1 MPSREAFR
9 IGDIVVHWYGIMI
22 MLGVIAASYI
32 AYIEAKRRRE
42 DPDHVWQLFPW
53 VLISGILGARIGW
66 VIASLGD
73 TRMGDPAN
81 WFKIWEGGLSIHG
94 AIIGAA
100 IAIAIYCRRYGL
112 SFFKWAD
119 IIAPGLALGQAI
131 GRWGNYF
138 NQEAFGSP
146 TDLPWGIPIDVQRQR
161 EVAGIQTPDPNTR
174 FHPTFAYE
182 MIWDLL
188 NFTLLM
194 WLGRQKR
201 FKLREGDILWV
212 YLIFYSVGRYFIEGI
227 RVDSAKFIDLKTPQI
242 ISIILAVLGL
252 VMLILRHRPD
262 STAPFADENV
272 GGRATRTGTT
282 SPVRRVKGSTAT
294 SAVKVVKAVET
305 ANAGAPARRSSRVRR
320 VPATEKPS
328 AQAGV
333 GSSQADPS
341 GSIDG

>member
-1 MPSREAFR
+1 LPDRVAFY
-9 IGDIVVHWYGIMI
+9 IGSIPVHWYGIMI
-22 MLGVIAASYI
+22 MLGVIAASYL
-32 AYIEAKRRRE
+32 AYREAKRRRE

-73 TRMGDPAN
+73 PRMGDPAN

-100 IAIAIYCRRYGL
+100 IAIAIYCRRYDI

-119 IIAPGLALGQAI
+119 IIAPGLALGQAV
-131 GRWGNYF
+131 GRWGNFF
-138 NQEAFGSP
+138 NQEAFGGP
-146 TDLPWGIPIDVQRQR
+146 TTLPWGIQIAPERQEAVIGNGWR
-161 EVAGIQTPDPNTR
+161 GDPNLR

-188 NFTLLM
+188 NVVLLL

-227 RVDSAKFIDLKTPQI
+227 RVDSAKFIDFKTPQI
-242 ISIILAVLGL
+242 ISIILALLGI

-262 STAPFADENV
+262 STAPLADERV
-272 GGRATRTGTT
+272 GGPASRVASTAATPSKRMATAMSGA
-282 SPVRRVKGSTAT
+282 SGGSGSTRLSREPRGRA
-294 SAVKVVKAVET
+294 
-305 ANAGAPARRSSRVRR
+305 SRVRK
-320 VPATEKPS
+320 VPAKE
-328 AQAGV
+328 
-333 GSSQADPS
+333 QADASRADSMTEDSPTVE
-341 GSIDG
+341 